1 MSNVRIRSGYQRRI
15 LDWLSDGGGT
25 VSDISEQLEL
35 RMPHV
40 SLALRQLRE
49 SGDVVR
55 EDQSGIRGAV
65 HRMTSSGFERLQ
77 QDSLHRIKKY
87 VKQIPSDGEII
98 LLSRD
103 DSALLLGYVNEPSS
117 PLIELPED
125 GNMLDS
131 PLNGSSNGNRGGR
144 WAIARGNGIKWY
156 DVETL
161 QQVDAP
167 IKTDT
172 GTLGDWSQKITKIG
186 LQSARLLDNS
196 KKWNVTEG
204 TWLKSLN
211 EKSQLPS
218 ILSNGEY
225 VLGSVSDGIEIS
237 PPLGIHGHF
246 SSTIL
251 RSLTL
256 SSLSQEAIVIG
267 ELRENEGNRLLPL
280 AILREWLIRRHP
292 RLDDDRLN
300 EKWNSLYRYYSND
313 EGSSPSIS
321 IKRELLADFGEVKWS
336 DDKVQRIELN
346 GVSENG
352 GVCIYNWILSE
363 QAQFVGEWNWSIQ
376 NNLPLL
382 RRIISSGY
390 CRILITTK
398 GKFTALTKS
407 NLLLF
412 KGDGMSRVN
421 LQIER
426 GITLPLTLSGNK
438 LTKKSSYS
446 SRFIPANAI
455 ELNQFL
461 NGQTID
467 HSFSVED
474 NSDSSSQIW
483 RAIELLP
490 EGDAE
495 YANSVEREN
504 PLAAWIASPKQ
515 DRVRCWQ
522 RIGEELGTG
531 WADLLPI
538 ELCNNQLLITAISKA
553 GDSWKDEAI
562 NQLKSN
568 FMLHNQSVIEVEHLL
583 KDKKAKSF
591 LAAAILL
598 ASETYPPE
606 LCDIISDSCKI
617 WLDAPRYSCQV
628 LQALFPLGMKL
639 DEERM
644 KLALKCAK
652 ASKSH
657 PRDSVLAVWGDL
669 ILRLESGISVSL
681 DLVRKVMQILP
692 HTWWSGWSAEWLQM
706 QLSASSSRRWLS
718 ENYVPWPALIC
729 RPKGERVGIP
739 GHPIMHKGLETKS
752 ESLLHILLLEEG
764 QGKAPLLDLYD
775 SIINTENDN
784 PIHKGRIHPLVGYLT
799 KPVDSWPSISPQ
811 MLQQGELEVSAL
823 LFGRAFRNNIEQ

>member
-1 MSNVRIRSGYQRRI
+1 MRIRSGYQRRI
-15 LDWLSDGGGT
+15 LDWLADGGGT

-49 SGDVVR
+49 SGDVAR

-65 HRMTSSGFERLQ
+65 HRMTSTGLERLQ
-77 QDSLHRIKKY
+77 QDSLHRIQKY
-87 VKQIPSDGEII
+87 VKQIPSNGEMI

-103 DSALLLGYVNEPSS
+103 ASTLLLGYVNEPAS

-125 GNMLDS
+125 AILSNSSLDED
-131 PLNGSSNGNRGGR
+131 SNGNRGGR
-144 WAIARGNGIKWY
+144 WAIARGNGIRWY
-156 DVETL
+156 DIETL
-161 QQVDAP
+161 QRVEAP
-167 IKTDT
+167 VKTDA
-172 GTLGDWSQKITKIG
+172 GTLGDWSQKTKIIG

-196 KKWNVTEG
+196 KKWNITEG
-204 TWLKSLN
+204 TWLRSPN
-211 EKSQLPS
+211 GNSQLPP

-225 VLGSVSDGIEIS
+225 VLGYALDDIEIS

-246 SSTIL
+246 SSAIL
-251 RSLTL
+251 RGLTL
-256 SSLSQEAIVIG
+256 TSLSQEAIVIG
-267 ELRENEGNRLLPL
+267 ELRENESIRLLPL

-292 RLDDDRLN
+292 RLDSERLN
-300 EKWNSLYRYYSND
+300 EKWNSLYHHYTTS
-313 EGSSPSIS
+313 EGPGPSIS
-321 IKRELLADFGEVKWS
+321 IKRELLADFGEVTWS
-336 DDKVQRIELN
+336 DDIIQRIELS

-352 GVCIYNWILSE
+352 AICIYNWILS
-363 QAQFVGEWNWSIQ
+363 QQKQFVGEWNWPIQ
-376 NNLPLL
+376 DNLSLL
-382 RRIISSGY
+382 RRIISSGC

-398 GKFTALTKS
+398 GEFTALTKS

-412 KGDGMSRVN
+412 KADGMSRVN
-421 LQIER
+421 LHIER
-426 GITLPLTLSGNK
+426 GIILPLSLAGNK
-438 LTKKSSYS
+438 LTKKSSNS

-461 NGQTID
+461 SGQTIEQ
-467 HSFSVED
+467 SFSAEND
-474 NSDSSSQIW
+474 SESSSQIW
-483 RAIELLP
+483 RAIESLP
-490 EGDAE
+490 EGDGE

-515 DRVRCWQ
+515 DRIRCWQ
-522 RIGEELGTG
+522 RIGGDLGTG

-538 ELCNNQLLITAISKA
+538 ELCNNQLLVTAISKA
-553 GDSWKDEAI
+553 GDSWTIDAI
-562 NQLKSN
+562 DQLKSN
-568 FMLHNQSVIEVEHLL
+568 FMHHNQSIIELEHLL
-583 KDKKAKSF
+583 KDNKVKSF

-606 LCDIISDSCKI
+606 LSDIITESCKI
-617 WLDAPRYSCQV
+617 WLDTPRFSCEV
-628 LQALFPLGMKL
+628 LQSLFPLGKIL
-639 DEERM
+639 DEDRM

-669 ILRLESGISVSL
+669 ILRLESGISISI

-692 HTWWSGWSAEWLQM
+692 HIWWSGWSAEWLQM

-718 ENYVPWPALIC
+718 ENYIPWPALIC
-729 RPKGERVGIP
+729 RPVGEKVGIP
-739 GHPIMHKGLETKS
+739 GHPIIHKGLVTKS

-775 SIINTENDN
+775 SIINAENDN
-784 PIHKGRIHPLVGYLT
+784 PIQKGRTHPLVGYLT
-799 KPVDSWPSISPQ
+799 KPVDTWPSIDSQILQ
-811 MLQQGELEVSAL
+811 MGELEVSAL
-823 LFGRAFRNNIEQ
+823 LYGQAFRNNIEQ